1 MGGDAAILVA
11 DSAGTQVLHN
21 TMLMSAGYP
30 NAIEYRFAG
39 ATGVTIANNLLDGQI
54 AARDGASGSVAGN
67 TTTASAGMFVEP
79 SSGNLH
85 LRSTA
90 TAALNKIASPLVG
103 ALTDWD
109 GEARPVGA
117 TDIGADEF
125 VALAPPP
132 SPQGLRVVG
141 S

>member
-1 MGGDAAILVA
+1 M
-11 DSAGTQVLHN
+11 
-21 TMLMSAGYP
+21 
-30 NAIEYRFAG
+30 
-39 ATGVTIANNLLDGQI
+39 
-54 AARDGASGSVAGN
+54 
-67 TTTASAGMFVEP
+67 TTASAGMFVEP

-85 LRSTA
+85 LKSTA
-90 TAALNKIASPLVG
+90 TAALNKIASPLAG

-109 GEARPVGA
+109 GDTRPIGT

-141 S
+141 SR